1 MITQLLPKKNEFFD
15 YFNEAADRAV
25 EAAKVLRKMMD
36 SNASVE
42 TLGHELKAIE
52 HACDDVAHK
61 TMELLNSTFITPID
75 REDIH
80 QLILKIDD
88 VVDLLNASGGR
99 FVYFKVGAST
109 PFAVRLA
116 DQLVHGCE
124 KMALTVRALRNS
136 KQYPEAVRLC
146 IDIHEVENA
155 GDEILHEALT
165 HLFENVKDPIQVI
178 KWKEIYEM
186 MERATDRLE
195 DVANVIQGMISKMS

>member
-1 MITQLLPKKNEFFD
+1 LLPKKNEFYD

-25 EAAKVLRKMMD
+25 EAAKVLQQMMERPQD
-36 SNASVE
+36 IE
-42 TLGHELKAIE
+42 TLAHDLKAVE

-61 TMELLNSTFITPID
+61 TMALLNSTFITPID

-80 QLILKIDD
+80 ELVLKIDD

-99 FVYFKVGAST
+99 FVYFKVGAAT
-109 PFAVRLA
+109 PYAKRLA
-116 DQLVHGCE
+116 QQLVGGCE
-124 KMALTVRALRNS
+124 KLAAAVATLRSS
-136 KQYPEAVRLC
+136 KQYAEAERLC
-146 IDIHEVENA
+146 IAIHEVENA

-165 HLFENVKDPIQVI
+165 HLFENEKDPIQVI

-195 DVANVIQGMISKMS
+195 DVANVIQGVIVKMS